1 MTEAAA
7 SNPSSVRRRAFTPR
21 RDRFDFE
28 ARKVKAGTAASLP
41 VEDRPEAEPGR
52 GPRGYDGSAMESALT
67 ELP

>member
-1 MTEAAA
+1 MCIRD
-7 SNPSSVRRRAFTPR
+7 STPR

-41 VEDRPEAEPGR
+41 VEDRPEAEAEAEPGR